1 MKSIK
6 RRPFAVLIVVLSL
19 IGITKDSL
27 ASTLLPWVRFGGIY
41 RTTAGIGTGSLTI
54 NATVKEMDYE
64 NGDVWRAN
72 VPGIETIY
80 GAKIVLSG
88 ATRTGNYSFN
98 GDPANPDDV
107 TFSIV
112 SSDGYVYFTS
122 ILADSVLTQQSS
134 YFVWLNQFLNAN
146 NPATLNL
153 HNVILRPNG
162 DDGAHPSRYITEL
175 AAYLGSANVSGLK
188 MQLFVPSSGDFTT
201 KSSGAISFGLLG
213 GLQSLNKNIVPQPTV
228 TTDSGISTNGNSAT
242 LSATVNPNGIDAT
255 VYFECG
261 TGTSYNISTAHQSIG
276 DGTSNINVT
285 ANITNLLPNT
295 AYHCRAVVVNP
306 YGTFYGN
313 DVSFTTPPITLTI
326 ISPVT
331 GGTINRPDV
340 MVRGMVANTTGNET
354 GVTVNGLIATV
365 YGNQFVLNHVSL
377 SEGSNT
383 LTATSTDT
391 TGNTATVSIT
401 VNAVIS
407 TPHIIL
413 NANITSGI
421 IPLTTYFSLST
432 SIPNAVSTYQM
443 DFKGN
448 GIIDYTGTTFDNI
461 SFAYDTEGIYFST
474 VTVTDDQSNT
484 YTDTIAV
491 AVLNQADIDALLK
504 GKWNAMKTA
513 LANRDVE
520 GAVGYFIDRSKER
533 YRTIFEALRDQMPV
547 ITGTFVEFN
556 IVGVYENIA
565 EYEVVA
571 NENGVLHSYPG
582 VFIKDGNG
590 IWKFKDF

>member
-6 RRPFAVLIVVLSL
+6 RRLFALLIVVLSL
-19 IGITKDSL
+19 IAIAKYSS

-54 NATVKEMDYE
+54 NATVKEIDYE
-64 NGDVWRAN
+64 NGDVWKAN
-72 VPGIETIY
+72 VPGVETIY

-122 ILADSVLTQQSS
+122 ILTDSVLTRQSS
-134 YFVWLNQFLNAN
+134 YFVWLNQWLNAN

-162 DDGAHPSRYITEL
+162 DDGAHPSRYINEL
-175 AAYLGSANVSGLK
+175 AAYLSSKNISGLK
-188 MQLFVPSSGDFTT
+188 MQLFTPSSGDFTT
-201 KSSGAISFGLLG
+201 NSTGAISFGLLD
-213 GLQSLNKNIVPQPTV
+213 GLQSLVVSQPTL

-242 LSATVNPNGIDAT
+242 LNATVNPNGLDAT
-255 VYFECG
+255 AYFECG
-261 TGTSYNISTAHQSIG
+261 TGTSYNISTNPQSIG
-276 DGTSNINVT
+276 NGTSNVNVT

-295 AYHCRAVVVNP
+295 GYRCRVVVINP

-313 DVSFTTPPITLTI
+313 NINFITPPITLTV

-331 GGTINRPDV
+331 GGTSNRPDIL
-340 MVRGMVANTTGNET
+340 VRGTVANTTGNET
-354 GVTVNGLIATV
+354 GVTINGTVATV
-365 YGNQFVLNHVSL
+365 YGNQFVLNHLPL

-383 LTATSTDT
+383 ITAISTDT
-391 TGNTATVSIT
+391 SGNTAMVSIT
-401 VNAVIS
+401 ANAVIS
-407 TPHIIL
+407 TPHITL
-413 NANITSGI
+413 NANITSGVA
-421 IPLTTYFSLST
+421 PLTTYFSVAPSM
-432 SIPNAVSTYQM
+432 PNAVSTYQM
-443 DFKGN
+443 DFEGN

-461 SFAYDTEGIYFST
+461 SFAYDAEGIYFPT
-474 VTVTDDQSNT
+474 IAVIDEQNNT
-484 YTDTIAV
+484 YTDTIAI
-491 AVLNQADIDALLK
+491 AVLNHTAIDALLK
-504 GKWNAMKTA
+504 GKWNAMKMA

-520 GAVGYFIDRSKER
+520 GAVGYFIDRSKDR
-533 YRTIFEALRDQMPV
+533 YRTIFEVLRDQLPV
-547 ITGTFVEFN
+547 ITGTFVEFS
-556 IVGVYENIA
+556 IVEVYDNTA

-571 NENGVLHSYPG
+571 NENGVLYSYPG

>member
-6 RRPFAVLIVVLSL
+6 RRPFAVLIIVLSL
-19 IGITKDSL
+19 IAITKDSL
-27 ASTLLPWVRFGGIY
+27 ASTLLPWVRFGGSY
-41 RTTAGIGTGSLTI
+41 QTTAGIGTGSLTI

-64 NGDVWRAN
+64 NGDVWKAN

-122 ILADSVLTQQSS
+122 ILADIALTQQSS
-134 YFVWLNQFLNAN
+134 YFVWLNQWLNAN

-153 HNVILRPNG
+153 HNVVLRPNG
-162 DDGAHPSRYITEL
+162 DDGAHPSRYINEL
-175 AAYLGSANVSGLK
+175 APYLSSSNVSGLK
-188 MQLFVPSSGDFTT
+188 MQLFTPSSGDFTT
-201 KSSGAISFGLLG
+201 NSSGAISFGLLD
-213 GLQSLNKNIVPQPTV
+213 GLQSLVVPQPTV

-242 LSATVNPNGIDAT
+242 LSATVNPNGIDIT

-261 TGTSYNISTAHQSIG
+261 TGTSYNISTTSQSIG
-276 DGTSNINVT
+276 NGTSNVNVT
-285 ANITNLLPNT
+285 ADITSLLPNT
-295 AYHCRAVVVNP
+295 TYHCRIVAINP

-340 MVRGMVANTTGNET
+340 MVRGTVANTTGNET

-365 YGNQFVLNHVSL
+365 YNNEFVINHVPFA
-377 SEGSNT
+377 EGSNT
-383 LTATSTDT
+383 IKVVGTDTAGKTSTT
-391 TGNTATVSIT
+391 SIT
-401 VNAVIS
+401 VNAVTIS
-407 TPHIIL
+407 QHVTL
-413 NANITSGI
+413 RANIESGI
-421 IPLTTYFSLST
+421 APLTTYFSLST

-448 GIIDYTGTTFDNI
+448 GIIGYTGTTFDNI
-461 SFAYDTEGIYFST
+461 SFAYDMEGIYFST
-474 VTVTDDQSNT
+474 VTVTDEQSNT

-491 AVLNQADIDALLK
+491 VVLNRTDVDTLLK

-520 GAVGYFIDRSKER
+520 GAVGYFIDRSQDR
-533 YRTIFEALRDQMPV
+533 YRTIFGALRDQLPV
-547 ITGTFVEFN
+547 ITGTFIEFSIVE
-556 IVGVYENIA
+556 VYDNIA
-565 EYEVVA
+565 EYEVIA